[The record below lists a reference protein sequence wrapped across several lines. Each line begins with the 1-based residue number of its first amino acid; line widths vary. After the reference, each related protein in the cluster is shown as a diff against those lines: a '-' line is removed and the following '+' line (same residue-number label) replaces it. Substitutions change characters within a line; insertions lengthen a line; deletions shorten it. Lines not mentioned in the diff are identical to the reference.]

1 MNKLIKAEFYRSMRS
16 GIFLPIYAL
25 MSLFTIYTTFLM
37 YRDSSVVDGDGYEL
51 VAFLASYSEGG
62 VIVLGEVISI
72 IISLMIGKLYSDRF
86 HYYEIMDGANTHH
99 IILSKLIVYN
109 IYSLVIVVVPVAVS
123 YTAIAVNYGTGGI
136 EKPWLPILI
145 LAIIIMNATSL
156 VLLISMIIRR
166 AIIGTVISYC
176 YSMIIIML
184 YLFYD
189 AEITGVRN
197 KIAGFLFDTSPCIQ
211 ITKLGYDYTSAKYIA
226 MVAGSFVVTVSL
238 LYTLTYIS
246 HRRKNFR

>member
-16 GIFLPIYAL
+16 GIFLPIYVL
-25 MSLFTIYTTFLM
+25 MSLFTIYMTFLT
-37 YRDSSVVDGDGYEL
+37 YKAGVDCEDGTEL
-51 VAFLASYSEGG
+51 FWFLASYSETGAM
-62 VIVLGEVISI
+62 VLSEVIGI

-109 IYSLVIVVVPVAVS
+109 IYSLVIVVVPAAVS
-123 YTAIAVNYGTGGI
+123 YTAVAVNYGTGGI
-136 EKPWLPILI
+136 EKPWIPIL
-145 LAIIIMNATSL
+145 LLTIIVIHATSL

-166 AIIGTVISYC
+166 AIIGVVISYC
-176 YSMIIIML
+176 YAMITMML
-184 YLFYD
+184 YMFYD
-189 AEITGVRN
+189 AEITGTRN
-197 KIAGFLFDTSPCIQ
+197 KIAGFLFDTSPYIQ

>member
-1 MNKLIKAEFYRSMRS
+1 MNKLIKAEFYRSMCS
-16 GIFLPIYAL
+16 GIFLPIYVL
-25 MSLFTIYTTFLM
+25 MSLFTIYMTFLT
-37 YRDSSVVDGDGYEL
+37 YKAGVDCEDGTEL
-51 VAFLASYSEGG
+51 FWFLASYSETGAK
-62 VIVLGEVISI
+62 VLSEVIGI

-109 IYSLVIVVVPVAVS
+109 IYSLVIVVVPAAVS
-123 YTAIAVNYGTGGI
+123 YTAVAVNYGTGGI
-136 EKPWLPILI
+136 EKPWIPIL
-145 LAIIIMNATSL
+145 LLTIIVIHATSL

-166 AIIGTVISYC
+166 AIIGVVISYC
-176 YSMIIIML
+176 YAMITMML
-184 YLFYD
+184 YMFYD
-189 AEITGVRN
+189 AEITGTRN
-197 KIAGFLFDTSPCIQ
+197 KIAGFLFDTSPYIQ